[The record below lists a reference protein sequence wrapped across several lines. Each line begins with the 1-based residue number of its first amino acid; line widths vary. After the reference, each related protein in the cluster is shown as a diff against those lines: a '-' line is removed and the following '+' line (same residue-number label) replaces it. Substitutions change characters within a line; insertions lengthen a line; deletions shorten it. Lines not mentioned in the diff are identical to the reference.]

1 MIALVMCGMGVAAGL
16 VLAFLALNPARPSL
30 DAELARLAR
39 SATSPAVPAVSPAPP
54 DRYVRLRRSL
64 GSALAEPLGAAGLVP
79 TGLDADLQILDQ
91 DRADWAAQVGV
102 GATGLGATV
111 VVLLA
116 LFAVVGF
123 VAPVLVVL
131 AMLVVVAG
139 LSWLV
144 PTLAARAAARG
155 RREHFRAVL
164 ATWLELVTLSQ
175 AAGTGL
181 EGAMDAACSLSD
193 DWALR
198 RLGRALA
205 NARHLGLA
213 PWEGLRQL
221 GTELGVDELGQIAAM
236 LTLAGAEGA
245 RVRASLAAG
254 AASLRGR
261 ELATTEAEA
270 NRVSERL
277 FLPATVIMIAFLL
290 FLTFPAFER
299 ILASL

>member
-1 MIALVMCGMGVAAGL
+1 VIALALCGMGVAAGL
-16 VLAFLALNPARPSL
+16 VLAYLALSPARPSL
-30 DAELARLAR
+30 EAELARLAR
-39 SATSPAVPAVSPAPP
+39 SAPAPAAP
-54 DRYVRLRRSL
+54 PASRDRYARLRRSL

-79 TGLDADLQILDQ
+79 AGLDADLQILEQ

-102 GATGLGATV
+102 AAAGLGATV

-116 LFAVVGF
+116 LFAVVVGF
-123 VAPVLVVL
+123 VVPIFLVL
-131 AMLVVVAG
+131 ATLVVVAG

-144 PTLAARAAARG
+144 PTVSARAAARG

-181 EGAMDAACSLSD
+181 EGAMDAACSLAD

-221 GTELGVDELGQIAAM
+221 GAELGVDELGQIAAM
-236 LTLAGAEGA
+236 LTLAGSEGA

-261 ELATTEAEA
+261 QLATTEAEA

>member
-1 MIALVMCGMGVAAGL
+1 MIALALCGMGVAAGL
-16 VLAFLALNPARPSL
+16 VLAFLALSPARPSL
-30 DAELARLAR
+30 EAELARLAR
-39 SATSPAVPAVSPAPP
+39 SAPAPAAP
-54 DRYVRLRRSL
+54 PASRDRYARLRRSL

-79 TGLDADLQILDQ
+79 AGLDADLQILEQ

-102 GATGLGATV
+102 AAAGLGATV

-116 LFAVVGF
+116 LFAVVVGF
-123 VAPVLVVL
+123 VVPIFLVL
-131 AMLVVVAG
+131 ATLVVVAG

-144 PTLAARAAARG
+144 PTVSARAAARG
-155 RREHFRAVL
+155 RRDHFRAVL

-181 EGAMDAACSLSD
+181 EGAMDAACSLAD

-221 GTELGVDELGQIAAM
+221 GAELGVDELGQIAAM
-236 LTLAGAEGA
+236 LTLAGSEGA

-261 ELATTEAEA
+261 QLATTEAEA

>member
-1 MIALVMCGMGVAAGL
+1 MIALALCGMGVAAGL
-16 VLAFLALNPARPSL
+16 VLAFLALSPARPSL
-30 DAELARLAR
+30 EAELARLAR
-39 SATSPAVPAVSPAPP
+39 SAPAPAAP
-54 DRYVRLRRSL
+54 PASRDRYARLRRSL

-79 TGLDADLQILDQ
+79 AGLDADLLILEQ

-102 GATGLGATV
+102 ATAGLGATA

-116 LFAVVGF
+116 LFAVVVGF
-123 VAPVLVVL
+123 VVPIFLVL
-131 AMLVVVAG
+131 ATLVVVAG

-144 PTLAARAAARG
+144 PTVSARAAARG

-181 EGAMDAACSLSD
+181 EGAMDAACSLAD

-221 GTELGVDELGQIAAM
+221 GAELGVDELGQIAAM
-236 LTLAGAEGA
+236 LTLAGSEGA

-261 ELATTEAEA
+261 QLATTEAEA

>member
-1 MIALVMCGMGVAAGL
+1 MIALALCGMGVAAGL
-16 VLAFLALNPARPSL
+16 VLAFLALSPARPSL
-30 DAELARLAR
+30 EAELARLAR
-39 SATSPAVPAVSPAPP
+39 SAPAPAAP
-54 DRYVRLRRSL
+54 PASRDRYARLRRSL

-79 TGLDADLQILDQ
+79 AGLDADLQILEQ

-102 GATGLGATV
+102 ATAGLGATV

-116 LFAVVGF
+116 LFAVVVGF
-123 VAPVLVVL
+123 VVPIFLVL
-131 AMLVVVAG
+131 ATLVVVAG

-144 PTLAARAAARG
+144 PTVSARAAARG

-181 EGAMDAACSLSD
+181 EGAMDAACSLAD

-221 GTELGVDELGQIAAM
+221 GAELGVDELGQIAAM
-236 LTLAGAEGA
+236 LTLAGSEGA

-261 ELATTEAEA
+261 QLATTEAEA

>member
-1 MIALVMCGMGVAAGL
+1 MIALALCGMGVAAGL
-16 VLAFLALNPARPSL
+16 VLAYLALSPARPSL
-30 DAELARLAR
+30 EAELARLAR
-39 SATSPAVPAVSPAPP
+39 SAPAPAAP
-54 DRYVRLRRSL
+54 PASRDRYARLRRSL

-79 TGLDADLQILDQ
+79 AGLDADLQILEQ

-102 GATGLGATV
+102 ATAGLGATA

-116 LFAVVGF
+116 LFAVVVGF
-123 VAPVLVVL
+123 VVPIFLVL
-131 AMLVVVAG
+131 ATLVVVAG

-144 PTLAARAAARG
+144 PTVSARAAARG

-181 EGAMDAACSLSD
+181 EGAMDAACSLAD

-221 GTELGVDELGQIAAM
+221 GAELGVDELGQIAAM
-236 LTLAGAEGA
+236 LTLAGSEGA

-261 ELATTEAEA
+261 QLATTEAEA

>member
-1 MIALVMCGMGVAAGL
+1 MIALALCGMGVAAGL
-16 VLAFLALNPARPSL
+16 VLAFLALSPARPSL
-30 DAELARLAR
+30 EAELARLAR
-39 SATSPAVPAVSPAPP
+39 SAPAPAAP
-54 DRYVRLRRSL
+54 PASRDRYARLRRSL

-79 TGLDADLQILDQ
+79 AGLDADLQILEQ

-102 GATGLGATV
+102 ATAGLGATV

-116 LFAVVGF
+116 LFAVVVGF
-123 VAPVLVVL
+123 VVPIFLVL
-131 AMLVVVAG
+131 ATLVVVAG

-144 PTLAARAAARG
+144 PTVSARAAARG
-155 RREHFRAVL
+155 RRDHFRAVL

-181 EGAMDAACSLSD
+181 EGAMDAACSLAD

-221 GTELGVDELGQIAAM
+221 GAELGVDELGQIAAM
-236 LTLAGAEGA
+236 LTLAGSEGA

-261 ELATTEAEA
+261 QLATTEAEA

>member
-1 MIALVMCGMGVAAGL
+1 VIALALCGMGVAAGL
-16 VLAFLALNPARPSL
+16 VLAFLALSPARPSL
-30 DAELARLAR
+30 EAELARLAR
-39 SATSPAVPAVSPAPP
+39 SAPAPAAP
-54 DRYVRLRRSL
+54 PASRDRYARLRRSL

-79 TGLDADLQILDQ
+79 AGLDADLQILEQ

-102 GATGLGATV
+102 ATAGLGATV

-116 LFAVVGF
+116 LFAVVVGF
-123 VAPVLVVL
+123 VVPIFLVL
-131 AMLVVVAG
+131 ATLVVVAG

-144 PTLAARAAARG
+144 PTVSARAAARG
-155 RREHFRAVL
+155 RRDHFRAVL

-181 EGAMDAACSLSD
+181 EGAMDAACSLAD

-221 GTELGVDELGQIAAM
+221 GAELGVDELGQIAAM
-236 LTLAGAEGA
+236 LTLAGSEGA

-261 ELATTEAEA
+261 QLATTEAEA

>member
-1 MIALVMCGMGVAAGL
+1 MIALALCGMGVAAGL
-16 VLAFLALNPARPSL
+16 VLAFLALSPARPSL
-30 DAELARLAR
+30 EAELARLAR
-39 SATSPAVPAVSPAPP
+39 SAPAPAAP
-54 DRYVRLRRSL
+54 PASRDRYARLRRSL

-79 TGLDADLQILDQ
+79 AGLDADLLILEQ

-102 GATGLGATV
+102 ATAGLGATA

-116 LFAVVGF
+116 LFAVVVGF
-123 VAPVLVVL
+123 VVPIFLVL
-131 AMLVVVAG
+131 ATLVVVTG

-144 PTLAARAAARG
+144 PTVSARAAARG

-181 EGAMDAACSLSD
+181 EGAMDAACSLAD

-221 GTELGVDELGQIAAM
+221 GAELGVDELGQIAAM
-236 LTLAGAEGA
+236 LTLAGSEGA

-261 ELATTEAEA
+261 QLATTEAEA

>member
-1 MIALVMCGMGVAAGL
+1 MIALALCGMGVAAGL
-16 VLAFLALNPARPSL
+16 VLAYLALSPARPSL
-30 DAELARLAR
+30 EAELARLAR
-39 SATSPAVPAVSPAPP
+39 SAPAPAAP
-54 DRYVRLRRSL
+54 PASRDRYARLRRSL

-79 TGLDADLQILDQ
+79 AGLDADLQILEQ

-102 GATGLGATV
+102 AAAGLGATV

-116 LFAVVGF
+116 LFAVVVGF
-123 VAPVLVVL
+123 VVPIFLVL
-131 AMLVVVAG
+131 ATLVVVAG

-144 PTLAARAAARG
+144 PTVSARAAARG
-155 RREHFRAVL
+155 RRDHFRAVL

-181 EGAMDAACSLSD
+181 EGAMDAACSLAD

-221 GTELGVDELGQIAAM
+221 GAELGVDELGQIAAM
-236 LTLAGAEGA
+236 LTLAGSEGA

-261 ELATTEAEA
+261 QLATTEAEA

>member
-1 MIALVMCGMGVAAGL
+1 MIALALCGMGVAAGL
-16 VLAFLALNPARPSL
+16 VLAFLALSPARPSL
-30 DAELARLAR
+30 EAELARLAR
-39 SATSPAVPAVSPAPP
+39 SAPAPAAP
-54 DRYVRLRRSL
+54 PASRDRYARLRRSL

-79 TGLDADLQILDQ
+79 AGLDADLQILEQ

-102 GATGLGATV
+102 AAAGLGATV

-116 LFAVVGF
+116 LFAVVVGF
-123 VAPVLVVL
+123 VVPIFLVL
-131 AMLVVVAG
+131 ATLVVVAG

-144 PTLAARAAARG
+144 PTVSARAAARG

-181 EGAMDAACSLSD
+181 EGAMDAACSLAD

-221 GTELGVDELGQIAAM
+221 GAELGVDELGQIAAM
-236 LTLAGAEGA
+236 LTLAGSEGA

-261 ELATTEAEA
+261 QLATTEAEA

>member
-1 MIALVMCGMGVAAGL
+1 MIALALCGMGVAAGL
-16 VLAFLALNPARPSL
+16 VLAFLALSPARPSL
-30 DAELARLAR
+30 EAELARLAR
-39 SATSPAVPAVSPAPP
+39 SAPAPAAP
-54 DRYVRLRRSL
+54 PASRDRYARLRRSL

-79 TGLDADLQILDQ
+79 AGLDADLQILEQ

-102 GATGLGATV
+102 ATAGLGATV

-116 LFAVVGF
+116 LFAVVVGF
-123 VAPVLVVL
+123 VVPIFLVL
-131 AMLVVVAG
+131 ATLVVVAG

-144 PTLAARAAARG
+144 PTVSARAAARG
-155 RREHFRAVL
+155 RRDHFRAVL

-181 EGAMDAACSLSD
+181 EGAMDAACSLAD

-221 GTELGVDELGQIAAM
+221 GAELGVDELGQIAAM
-236 LTLAGAEGA
+236 LTLAGSDGA

-261 ELATTEAEA
+261 QLATTEAEA

>member
-1 MIALVMCGMGVAAGL
+1 MIALALCGMGVAAGL
-16 VLAFLALNPARPSL
+16 VLAFLALSPARPSL
-30 DAELARLAR
+30 EAELARLAR
-39 SATSPAVPAVSPAPP
+39 SAPAPAAP
-54 DRYVRLRRSL
+54 PASRDRYARLRRSL

-79 TGLDADLQILDQ
+79 AGLDADLQILEQ

-102 GATGLGATV
+102 ATAGLGATA

-116 LFAVVGF
+116 LFAVVVGF
-123 VAPVLVVL
+123 VVPIFLVL
-131 AMLVVVAG
+131 ATLVVVTG

-144 PTLAARAAARG
+144 PTVSARAAARG

-181 EGAMDAACSLSD
+181 EGAMDAACSLAD

-221 GTELGVDELGQIAAM
+221 GAELGVDELGQIAAM
-236 LTLAGAEGA
+236 LTLAGSEGA

-261 ELATTEAEA
+261 QLATTEAEA

>member
-1 MIALVMCGMGVAAGL
+1 MIALALCGMGVAAGL
-16 VLAFLALNPARPSL
+16 VLAYLALSPARPSL
-30 DAELARLAR
+30 EAELARLAR
-39 SATSPAVPAVSPAPP
+39 SAPAPAAP
-54 DRYVRLRRSL
+54 PASRDRYARLRRSL

-79 TGLDADLQILDQ
+79 AGLDADLQILEQ

-102 GATGLGATV
+102 AAAGLGATV

-116 LFAVVGF
+116 LFAVVVGF
-123 VAPVLVVL
+123 VVPIFLVL
-131 AMLVVVAG
+131 ATLVVVAG

-144 PTLAARAAARG
+144 PTVSARAAARG

-181 EGAMDAACSLSD
+181 EGAMDAACSLAD

-221 GTELGVDELGQIAAM
+221 GAELGVDELGQIAAM
-236 LTLAGAEGA
+236 LTLAGSEGA

-261 ELATTEAEA
+261 QLATTEAEA

>member
-1 MIALVMCGMGVAAGL
+1 MIALALCGMGVAAGL
-16 VLAFLALNPARPSL
+16 VLAFLALSPARPSL
-30 DAELARLAR
+30 EAELARLAR
-39 SATSPAVPAVSPAPP
+39 SAPAPAAP
-54 DRYVRLRRSL
+54 PASHDRYARLRRSL

-79 TGLDADLQILDQ
+79 AGLDADLQILEQ

-102 GATGLGATV
+102 ATAGLGATV

-116 LFAVVGF
+116 LFAVVVGF
-123 VAPVLVVL
+123 VVPIFLVL
-131 AMLVVVAG
+131 ATLVVVAG

-144 PTLAARAAARG
+144 PTVSARAAARG

-181 EGAMDAACSLSD
+181 EGAMDAACSLAD

-221 GTELGVDELGQIAAM
+221 GAELGVDELGQIAAM
-236 LTLAGAEGA
+236 LTLAGSEGA

-261 ELATTEAEA
+261 QLATTEAEA

-277 FLPATVIMIAFLL
+277 FLPASVIMIAFLL

>member
-1 MIALVMCGMGVAAGL
+1 MIALALCGMGVAAGL
-16 VLAFLALNPARPSL
+16 VLAYLALSPARPSL
-30 DAELARLAR
+30 EAELARLAR
-39 SATSPAVPAVSPAPP
+39 SAPAPAAP
-54 DRYVRLRRSL
+54 PASRDRYARLRRSL

-79 TGLDADLQILDQ
+79 AGLDADLLILEQ

-102 GATGLGATV
+102 ATAGLGATA

-116 LFAVVGF
+116 LFAVVVGF
-123 VAPVLVVL
+123 VVPIFLVL
-131 AMLVVVAG
+131 ATLVVVAG

-144 PTLAARAAARG
+144 PTVSARAAARG

-181 EGAMDAACSLSD
+181 EGAMDAACSLAD

-221 GTELGVDELGQIAAM
+221 GAELGVDELGQIAAM
-236 LTLAGAEGA
+236 LTLAGSEGA

-261 ELATTEAEA
+261 QLATTEAEA